1 MHERQSIAP
10 PKGHEPPS
18 DIKDCPSLVPAPLR
32 VLRVFLVVPIPNY
45 GINFILSWRWA
56 DTGEL
61 RWQPMQLLHLGTK
74 VEKSFMVLRGTMQCR
89 SCEST
94 LPIQRIV
101 IT

>member
-61 RWQPMQLLHLGTK
+61 RWQPMQLLHLGADCQ
-74 VEKSFMVLRGTMQCR
+74 L
-89 SCEST
+89 
-94 LPIQRIV
+94 IV
-101 IT
+101 S